1 MENAAVAKQI
11 VLSLSSFAF
20 IAFRGH
26 FSVLVF
32 VLNIVCIVVADAD
45 LLCLLCAVDPTF
57 LWRLKAK
64 DKRERER
71 IYGYDLFLMKTR
83 NILQSI

>member
-1 MENAAVAKQI
+1 MLLIYTFISNIPCPKAGKSMENEAVAKQT

-32 VLNIVCIVVADAD
+32 VLNIVCVVVADAD

-64 DKRERER
+64 DK
-71 IYGYDLFLMKTR
+71 
-83 NILQSI
+83 